1 MQHWPARSDAVLH
14 ATMPEI
20 RVQASL
26 LVLTL
31 RGDRVQFKNNVFQCL
46 GGESQCSSTPS
57 GRPTLL

>member
-1 MQHWPARSDAVLH
+1 MQHWPARSDAVQH

-26 LVLTL
+26 LVLSL
-31 RGDRVQFKNNVFQCL
+31 RGEWVRFKNNVFQCL
-46 GGESQCSSTPS
+46 RRESQCSSTPS